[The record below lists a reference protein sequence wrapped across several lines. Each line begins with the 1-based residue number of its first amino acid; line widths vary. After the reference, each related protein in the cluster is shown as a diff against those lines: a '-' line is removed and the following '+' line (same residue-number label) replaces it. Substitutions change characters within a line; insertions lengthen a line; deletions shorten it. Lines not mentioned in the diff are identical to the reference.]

1 MIKQKSLGGKHDKK
15 NQKQADKN
23 KDKRINKDEK
33 RRKDSLQLRN
43 TETVKFWKEGGERCR
58 SLLYYSFY
66 SFVKQG
72 QPHLLIYWNNIR
84 INSPSVQHFQS
95 LIQKHHWN
103 WVFCSVFVAVTGIQR
118 SPLDYSCV

>member
-43 TETVKFWKEGGERCR
+43 TETVKF
-58 SLLYYSFY
+58 
-66 SFVKQG
+66 
-72 QPHLLIYWNNIR
+72 
-84 INSPSVQHFQS
+84 
-95 LIQKHHWN
+95 
-103 WVFCSVFVAVTGIQR
+103 
-118 SPLDYSCV
+118 